1 MPQGPLYN
9 PRMTPKIR
17 KAVFPVAGLGTRFLP
32 ATKVLPKEMLPLVD
46 RPIIQRA
53 LEEARSAGIEEYI
66 FVIGRGKALVVEHFD
81 LQPELMDAL
90 EKVGK
95 KELLAKV
102 NQSDIGSG
110 HLQTV
115 TQQLPLGL
123 GHAVHCARNLVGNEP
138 FALLLPDV
146 VTLNGKPCLAQM
158 VDHYQG
164 GNMIAAVQVPYE
176 DVHKYGILDMADSG
190 GSMRPINAMVEKP
203 KREDAPSN
211 WSILG
216 RYILQPDI
224 FDELEKGQKGAGGE
238 IQLTDAMAS
247 LMTRQKFDAFLFDG
261 QHYDCGH
268 HIGFIEANIAFALA
282 DPTFSASMKKVL
294 EKFAPTLAGKAA

>member
-1 MPQGPLYN
+1 
-9 PRMTPKIR
+9 MTQKIR

-46 RPIIQRA
+46 RPVIQRA
-53 LEEARSAGIEEYI
+53 VDEARTAGIEEFI

-81 LQPELMDAL
+81 LQPELLDAL
-90 EKVGK
+90 ERAGKDALIEKVK
-95 KELLAKV
+95 
-102 NQSDIGSG
+102 QSDIESG
-110 HLQTV
+110 KLTTV

-123 GHAVHCARNLVGNEP
+123 GHAVHCAAALVGNEP

-158 VDHYQG
+158 MDNYQG
-164 GNMIAAVQVPYE
+164 GNMIAAVQEPWE
-176 DVHKYGILDMADSG
+176 DVHKYGILDMEDAPG
-190 GSMRPINAMVEKP
+190 KLRPIKAMVEKP
-203 KREDAPSN
+203 KKEEAPSN
-211 WSILG
+211 WAILG
-216 RYILQPDI
+216 RYILQPEI
-224 FDELEKGQKGAGGE
+224 FDELAKGQKGAGGE

-247 LMTRQKFDAFLFDG
+247 LMEKQDFQAFLFGG

-282 DPTFSASMKKVL
+282 DPQFSAQMEKVL
-294 EKFAPTLAGKAA
+294 TKFLPEMQKRVA

>member
-1 MPQGPLYN
+1 
-9 PRMTPKIR
+9 MTQKIR

-53 LEEARSAGIEEYI
+53 VDEAKAAGIEEFI

-81 LQPELMDAL
+81 LQPELIDAL
-90 EKVGK
+90 EKAGK
-95 KELLAKV
+95 TALLEKV
-102 NQSDIGSG
+102 TASDIESG
-110 HLQTV
+110 KLTTV
-115 TQQLPLGL
+115 TQQLPQGL
-123 GHAVHCARNLVGNEP
+123 GHAVHCAAALVGNEP

-158 VDHYQG
+158 VDHYKG
-164 GNMIAAVQVPYE
+164 GNMIAAVQEAWE
-176 DVHKYGILDMADSG
+176 DVHKYGILDMDEGEGKLRS
-190 GSMRPINAMVEKP
+190 IKTMVEKP

-211 WSILG
+211 WAILG
-216 RYILQPDI
+216 RYILQPEI
-224 FDELEKGQKGAGGE
+224 FEELAKGQRGAGGE

-247 LMTRQKFDAFLFDG
+247 LMQKQDFTAYLFGG

-282 DPTFSASMKKVL
+282 DPQFSDQMEKVLTKFIPEMKKRV
-294 EKFAPTLAGKAA
+294 A

>member
-1 MPQGPLYN
+1 
-9 PRMTPKIR
+9 MTKPVR

-53 LEEARSAGIEEYI
+53 VEEAREAGIEEFI
-66 FVIGRGKALVVEHFD
+66 FVVGRGKALVVDHFD
-81 LQPELMDAL
+81 IHPELIDAL
-90 EKVGK
+90 EKAGK
-95 KELLAKV
+95 TALLEKV
-102 NQSDIGSG
+102 HASDIGSG

-123 GHAVHCARNLVGNEP
+123 GHAVHCAAPLVGNEA

-158 VDHYQG
+158 MDHYKG
-164 GNMIAAVQVPYE
+164 GNMIAAVQVAKE
-176 DVHKYGILDMADSG
+176 DIHKYGILAMEPG
-190 GSMRPINAMVEKP
+190 QGNLRKITGMVEKP
-203 KREDAPSN
+203 KAEDAPSD

-216 RYILQPDI
+216 RYILQPEI
-224 FDELEKGQKGAGGE
+224 FEELKKDQKGAGGE
-238 IQLTDAMAS
+238 IQLTDAMANLS
-247 LMTRQKFDAFLFDG
+247 AKQDFQAFLFGG
-261 QHYDCGH
+261 QSYDCGH

-282 DPTFSASMKKVL
+282 DPYFGPQMEKVL
-294 EKFAPTLAGKAA
+294 AKFLPKAKSSAA

>member
-1 MPQGPLYN
+1 
-9 PRMTPKIR
+9 MTQKIR

-46 RPIIQRA
+46 RPIIQRSV
-53 LEEARSAGIEEYI
+53 EEAQEAGIEEFI

-81 LQPELMDAL
+81 LQPELITALENAGKTALL
-90 EKVGK
+90 EKVSH
-95 KELLAKV
+95 
-102 NQSDIGSG
+102 SDIESG
-110 HLQTV
+110 KLTTV

-123 GHAVHCARNLVGNEP
+123 GHAVACAAKLVGNEP

-158 VDHYQG
+158 VEHYEG
-164 GNMIAAVQVPYE
+164 GNMIAAVQVPNE
-176 DVHKYGILDMADSG
+176 DVHKYGILALG
-190 GSMRPINAMVEKP
+190 EGKEKLRPITAMVEKP
-203 KREDAPSN
+203 KMENAPSN

-216 RYILQPDI
+216 RYILQPEI
-224 FDELEKGQKGAGGE
+224 FAELAKGNKGAGGE

-247 LMTRQKFDAFLFDG
+247 LMSKQDFQAYLFGG

-282 DPTFSASMKKVL
+282 DPQFTDQMEKVL
-294 EKFAPTLAGKAA
+294 TKFLPEMQKRVA

>member
-1 MPQGPLYN
+1 
-9 PRMTPKIR
+9 MTQKIR

-46 RPIIQRA
+46 RPVIQRA
-53 LEEARSAGIEEYI
+53 VEEAVAAGIEEFI
-66 FVIGRGKALVVEHFD
+66 FVIGRGKSLVVEHFD

-90 EKVGK
+90 ERAGK

-102 NQSDIGSG
+102 NQSDIASG
-110 HLQTV
+110 RLQTV

-123 GHAVHCARNLVGNEP
+123 GHAVHCARKLVGDEP

-158 VDHYQG
+158 VEHYTG
-164 GNMIAAVQVPYE
+164 GNMIAAVQVPME
-176 DVHKYGILDMADSG
+176 DVHKYGILDIAENMGAI
-190 GSMRPINAMVEKP
+190 RPINAMVEKP
-203 KREDAPSN
+203 KTEDAPSN

-247 LMTRQKFDAFLFDG
+247 LMARQPFDAYLFDG

-282 DPTFSASMKKVL
+282 DPYFSGAMKKVL
-294 EKFAPTLAGKAA
+294 EKFVPVAVGKVA

>member
-1 MPQGPLYN
+1 
-9 PRMTPKIR
+9 MTKIR

-53 LEEARSAGIEEYI
+53 VEEAQAAGIEEFI
-66 FVIGRGKALVVEHFD
+66 FVIGRGKSLVVEHFD
-81 LQPELMDAL
+81 LQPELIDAL
-90 EKVGK
+90 EKAGK
-95 KELLAKV
+95 TALIEKV
-102 NQSDIGSG
+102 SHSDIGSG
-110 HLQTV
+110 HLRTV

-123 GHAVHCARNLVGNEP
+123 GHAVYCAADLVGDEP

-158 VDHYQG
+158 VDRYTG
-164 GNMIAAVQVPYE
+164 GNMIAAVEVPRE
-176 DVHKYGILDMADSG
+176 DVHKYGILALGDSADAPDL
-190 GSMRPINAMVEKP
+190 RPITAMVEKP
-203 KREDAPSN
+203 KTEDAPSN

-216 RYILQPDI
+216 RYILQPGI
-224 FDELEKGQKGAGGE
+224 FKKLAAGQRGAGGE
-238 IQLTDAMAS
+238 IQLTDAMAA
-247 LMTRQKFDAFLFDG
+247 LMQDDPFTAFLFAG

-282 DPTFSASMKKVL
+282 DPQFAPSMRAVL
-294 EKFAPTLAGKAA
+294 ERLQG